1 MTPKNTLFRASIF
14 TLLAITMAVG
24 LALLIKTNNRNIE
37 SSQNTARAE
46 GEAPLQSTSPIRD
59 FNPFVS
65 EEGQPPLLTE
75 FGDFQCPYCARF
87 AVALMPEIKR
97 DLIDTGMVRFE
108 YRHYPFLGPESQMAA
123 EAAECARDQDQF
135 QQYHGQL
142 YLSIITWQLQSI
154 TTESLEEPARLLSLD
169 LGKYRSCVS
178 ARVHEDRGKQDKAYG
193 RSLGVRGTPSLFIDG
208 EKIDWNSYQDL
219 KDRIAQIA
227 RHTNYEV

>member
-1 MTPKNTLFRASIF
+1 MAPQNTLLRASIF

-75 FGDFQCPYCARF
+75 FGDFQCPHCARF
-87 AVALMPEIKR
+87 AVARMPEIKR
-97 DLIDTGMVRFE
+97 DLIDTGLVRFE
-108 YRHYPFLGPESQMAA
+108 YRHYPFLGPESFMAA
-123 EAAECARDQDQF
+123 DASECARDQDQF
-135 QQYHGQL
+135 QQYHDQL
-142 YLSIITWQLQSI
+142 YRSIITGALQSI
-154 TTESLEEPARLLSLD
+154 TTEGLEETARLLSLD

-178 ARVHEDRGKQDKAYG
+178 ARVHEDRVKQAKAYG
-193 RSLGVRGTPSLFIDG
+193 RSLGVEGTPPLLLDG
-208 EKIDWNSYQDL
+208 QKIDWDSYQDL
-219 KDRIAQIA
+219 KDQIA
-227 RHTNYEV
+227 LHTTGGR

>member
-1 MTPKNTLFRASIF
+1 MAPQNTLLRASIF
-14 TLLAITMAVG
+14 TLLPITMAVG

-75 FGDFQCPYCARF
+75 FGDFQCPHCARF
-87 AVALMPEIKR
+87 AVARMPEIKR

-108 YRHYPFLGPESQMAA
+108 YRHYPFLGPESFMAA
-123 EAAECARDQDQF
+123 EASECARDQDQF
-135 QQYHGQL
+135 KQYHDQL
-142 YLSIITWQLQSI
+142 YLSIITGTIESI
-154 TTESLEEPARLLSLD
+154 TDSNLEETARLLSLD
-169 LGKYRSCVS
+169 LNRFRSCVA
-178 ARVHEDRGKQDKAYG
+178 ARTHEERVKQDKAYG

-208 EKIDWNSYQDL
+208 EKIDWNSYQHL

-227 RHTNYEV
+227 RHTNHEV

>member
-1 MTPKNTLFRASIF
+1 MAPQNTLLRASIF
-14 TLLAITMAVG
+14 TLLPITMAVG

-75 FGDFQCPYCARF
+75 FGDFQCPHCARF
-87 AVALMPEIKR
+87 AVARMPEIKR

-108 YRHYPFLGPESQMAA
+108 YRHYPFLGPESFMAA

-142 YLSIITWQLQSI
+142 YLSIITGQLQSI
-154 TTESLEEPARLLSLD
+154 TTESLEETARLLSLD
-169 LGKYRSCVS
+169 LNRYRSCVA
-178 ARVHEDRGKQDKAYG
+178 ARTHEDRVKQDKAYG
-193 RSLGVRGTPSLFIDG
+193 RSPGVQRTPSLFING
-208 EKIDWNSYQDL
+208 EKVEWDSYRDL
-219 KDRIAQIA
+219 RDRMDRIA